1 MTNQSIMQ
9 ECRDSSTL
17 KYGNKT
23 HPIYRISEKHN
34 INTLINAKKHL
45 LKIAVILK
53 LEIKTPGWKKRI

>member
-1 MTNQSIMQ
+1 MQ

-53 LEIKTPGWKKRI
+53 LEIKTPG